1 MNECLSFVRMILP
14 FVSRYRWQCLFIF
27 LGLLVEMAFNA
38 ALPMCFK
45 FIVDNILLGEQKGV
59 FGTLLSV
66 MLAGAIIVSI
76 IGLLRDRYYANLTAR
91 ILSDIRQ
98 RMFSHLHALSM
109 NFYSRAKVGDLLSH
123 FSNDLY
129 VVEVAISDAVT
140 WAILPGLELIAGVV
154 LLFTIDLRLACLA
167 MLVWPLGLLGPR
179 VFAPKVGF
187 ESYQLKE
194 AEAET
199 LSMIQ
204 ENLSAQPVIKA
215 YNLAPVVK
223 EKFKRQNETL
233 TSICSR
239 LGFFSSLVERSAS
252 MGILILQVLLLGVG
266 AVMVAQKML
275 TIGSL
280 TAFQTIFASL
290 SASLS
295 SLTQYLPT
303 MVEAT
308 GGMRRIDELLHE
320 MPQVDERKAGRKL
333 EKVRGDIVFRGVSF
347 GYSPE
352 KLNLRDVDLKI
363 GSGRSVAFVGPSGS
377 GKSTVLNLA
386 MRSYDPLTGAVLV
399 DGVDLRELSLSG
411 LRDATA
417 VVFQDSFL
425 FNASIRD
432 NIGIGRAG
440 ASDAEIEAAARAAE
454 IHDTIMKL
462 PAGYNTMAGERG
474 RNLSGGQRQRIAIA
488 RAILR
493 NPAILILDEATSAL
507 DPTTEES
514 INKTL
519 LNICRNRTTLSV
531 THRLSSVR
539 HVDVINY
546 LEDGHVK
553 ESGSFDELMTLNG
566 AFRSLWEKQQGFTLS
581 EDGIASVTVERIR
594 AIPIFSVLEPAII
607 EPMVKF
613 FASESAQP
621 ERVITAEN
629 DIGDQLYLI
638 VRGKVE
644 VLKRAPDGENV
655 SLAILSD
662 GDYFGEIA
670 LLRAVPRT
678 ATVKTL
684 THCVFL
690 TMHRRH
696 FLNFIKN
703 HPELKHKVEAT
714 VKERLTHVDAV
725 SFNMGNGNTGR
736 HTAVSTA
743 G

>member
-1 MNECLSFVRMILP
+1 MQECLSFVRMILP
-14 FVSRYRWQCLFIF
+14 FVKKYRWQCGFIF
-27 LGLLVEMAFNA
+27 LGLLIEMAFNA

-45 FIVDNILLGEQKGV
+45 FIVDNILLGDQKDL
-59 FGTLLSV
+59 FATILTAMLS
-66 MLAGAIIVSI
+66 GAIIVSI
-76 IGLLRDRYYANLTAR
+76 IGLARDRYYANLIAL

-109 NFYSRAKVGDLLSH
+109 SFYARAKVGDLLSH
-123 FSNDLY
+123 FSNDLN
-129 VVEVAISDAVT
+129 VVEVAISDAVS
-140 WAILPGLELIAGVV
+140 WAILPGLELTASVV
-154 LLFTIDLRLACLA
+154 LLFTIDMRLACLA

-179 VFAPKVGF
+179 VFAPKVGY

-199 LSMIQ
+199 MSMIQ

-215 YNLAPVVK
+215 YNLAPAVK
-223 EKFKRQNETL
+223 EKFKRQNEAL
-233 TSICSR
+233 TGICSR
-239 LGFFSSLVERSAS
+239 LGFFSSLVERSAN
-252 MGILILQVLLLGVG
+252 MGILVLQVLLLGVG
-266 AVMVAQKML
+266 AIMVAKKML

-290 SASLS
+290 SNSLS

-320 MPQVDERKAGRKL
+320 VPQVDERRPGRKL
-333 EKVRGDIVFRGVSF
+333 EKVQGEIAFRGVSF

-352 KLNLRDVDLKI
+352 KLNLCDVDLKI
-363 GSGRSVAFVGPSGS
+363 GSGKSVAFVGPSGS
-377 GKSTVLNLA
+377 GKSTVLNLV
-386 MRSYDPLTGAVLV
+386 MRSYEPLNGAVLI
-399 DGVDLRELSLSG
+399 DGVDIRELSLPA
-411 LRDATA
+411 LREATA

-425 FNASIRD
+425 FNTSIRE

-440 ASDAEIEAAARAAE
+440 ASDAEIEAAARVAE

-519 LNICRNRTTLSV
+519 LHICRNRTTLSV

-539 HVDVINY
+539 HVDIINY

-553 ESGSFDELMTLNG
+553 ESGSFDELMALNG
-566 AFRSLWEKQQGFTLS
+566 AFRSLWEKQHGFSLS
-581 EDGIASVTVERIR
+581 EDGIASVTADRIR
-594 AIPIFSVLEPAII
+594 AIPIFSVLDPEIVNSV
-607 EPMVKF
+607 VKF
-613 FASESAQP
+613 FASETAQP
-621 ERVITAEN
+621 ERVITAEG
-629 DIGDQLYLI
+629 DIGDNLYLI

-644 VLKRAPDGENV
+644 VLKRMPDGENV
-655 SLAILSD
+655 SLATLSD

-678 ATVKTL
+678 ATVKAL
-684 THCVFL
+684 THCVLL

-696 FLNFIKN
+696 FLNFIKQN
-703 HPELKHKVEAT
+703 PELKKKVEAT
-714 VKERLTHVDAV
+714 VKERLSHVDAV
-725 SFNMGNGNTGR
+725 SFNINSGMTGKQPSV
-736 HTAVSTA
+736 TLS
-743 G
+743 